1 MKTSGCPLRSS
12 VWSCEVVLAPPVDV
26 TSPFPPP
33 LTPVYSLRTAVG
45 SRGEGGLC
53 FPSTTVVI
61 NNIFPINPRRLPR
74 ENRSSYFLISFN
86 LCPNIPLFLCSAPWP
101 FTSSRGCGRAST
113 TISHTH
119 TQIPVQLLYVTHI
132 HVFSTVR
139 PTVTVFLGHSSSYLF
154 LLKLWTWTP
163 RCWKPLTVETHWGQI
178 WPGRHFTSVRCS
190 KSGMQTRI
198 RSWTSF
204 VSHKSRVTLICL

>member
-33 LTPVYSLRTAVG
+33 LTPVYSLRTAAG

-119 TQIPVQLLYVTHI
+119 THTDTRAASLCNPHSRILH
-132 HVFSTVR
+132 R
-139 PTVTVFLGHSSSYLF
+139 PTDGDGFPRSFLVLF
-154 LLKLWTWTP
+154 VSVEALNVNAALLKTTDCRNTL
-163 RCWKPLTVETHWGQI
+163 R
-178 WPGRHFTSVRCS
+178 SD
-190 KSGMQTRI
+190 MTR
-198 RSWTSF
+198 TSF
-204 VSHKSRVTLICL
+204 YFCEVFKVWHADQN

>member
-1 MKTSGCPLRSS
+1 MSTEELSLKL
-12 VWSCEVVLAPPVDV
+12 WSCVSAPCRRDL
-26 TSPFPPP
+26 TFPPP

-86 LCPNIPLFLCSAPWP
+86 LCPNIPLFLCSALWP

-113 TISHTH
+113 TISHTDTRAASLCNPH
-119 TQIPVQLLYVTHI
+119 SRILH
-132 HVFSTVR
+132 S
-139 PTVTVFLGHSSSYLF
+139 PTDGDGFPRSFLDLF
-154 LLKLWTWTP
+154 VSVEALNVNAALLKTTDCRNTL
-163 RCWKPLTVETHWGQI
+163 R
-178 WPGRHFTSVRCS
+178 SD
-190 KSGMQTRI
+190 MTR
-198 RSWTSF
+198 TSF
-204 VSHKSRVTLICL
+204 YFCEVFKVWHADQN